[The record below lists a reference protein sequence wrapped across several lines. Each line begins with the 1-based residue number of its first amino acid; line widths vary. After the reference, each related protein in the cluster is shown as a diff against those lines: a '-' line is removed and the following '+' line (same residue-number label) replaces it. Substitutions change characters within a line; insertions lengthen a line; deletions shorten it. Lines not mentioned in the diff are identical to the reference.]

1 MGMKASR
8 VLKDQRDERYGR
20 NSVRGAEAAHL
31 CTSATRFPFP
41 GSGVFVH
48 YRRRRQGS
56 AADFRF
62 SCIRLRVRVELQ
74 GFQEMLETEDTQ

>member
-1 MGMKASR
+1 MEGTR
-8 VLKDQRDERYGR
+8 LEEQRQLIFAPQPPGFHSPALEC
-20 NSVRGAEAAHL
+20 S
-31 CTSATRFPFP
+31 CTTA
-41 GSGVFVH
+41 V
-48 YRRRRQGS
+48 RRQGS